1 MANLTI
7 ILLLGI
13 AIGVLAAIMLV
24 PAAYAFAMGAF
35 DASLGFGIAA
45 LITAFVGVALY
56 VATRGRMRPI
66 SRIQTVAFALIVW
79 TVLPLFAAI
88 PFVAAPMNLSFV
100 SAVFEATSA
109 LTTTGATSY
118 PLEKYPMPYI
128 FWFAL
133 LQWLGGLLTLITVF
147 TIVAPSGL
155 CGSLTQVAIR
165 GHDSDDF
172 VQTLKTTV
180 VALLPAYGL
189 FTFICFII
197 LWAVGIPFFDAICL
211 ALSTLSTG
219 GFVPRVEGLS
229 YYQNSTA
236 EIVLM
241 IFMVVGAT
249 SAITHRNLLVSRQ
262 LIAFE
267 NRESGHVI
275 GACLAIGGILS
286 LWLLFTGSNDVLT
299 IIKQGFFTAVSLIT
313 TTGYQITAPGQ
324 PIAPYGLIIALV
336 FTGGATFS
344 TAGGIKVYR
353 MALITKQS
361 FRELTRILHPHG
373 ISSMRA
379 VGRNYD
385 IQTMKSIWAMFVVYL
400 FLVALIA
407 LTLGLLGVDFEL
419 AFLSS
424 VAMLSNVGPVV
435 PAGTGAEGVVF
446 FSTAGSAIKIVLV
459 SAMILG
465 RVEILVLLSL
475 GNLTYWRS

>member
-35 DASLGFGIAA
+35 DASLGFGVAA

-66 SRIQTVAFALIVW
+66 SRIQTVAFALVVW

-88 PFVAAPMNLSFV
+88 PFVAAPMNLSFI

-118 PLEKYPMPYI
+118 PLEQYTMPYI

-133 LQWLGGLLTLITVF
+133 LQWIGGFLTLITVF

-172 VQTLKTTV
+172 VQTLRTTV
-180 VALLPAYGL
+180 AALLPAYGL
-189 FTFICFII
+189 FTFLCFII
-197 LWAVGIPFFDAICL
+197 LWLVGIPFFDAVCL

-241 IFMVVGAT
+241 IFMIVGAT

-267 NRESGHVI
+267 NRESSHVI

-286 LWLLFTGSNDVLT
+286 LWLFFTGSNDVLT
-299 IIKQGFFTAVSLIT
+299 ILKQGFFTAVSLIT
-313 TTGYQITAPGQ
+313 TTGYQITETGQ

-344 TAGGIKVYR
+344 TAGGIKEYR

-407 LTLGLLGVDFEL
+407 LILALLGVDFEL

-435 PAGTGAEGVVF
+435 PAGTGAEGLVF